1 MMITTSFFP
10 ILSINEDVPTS
21 YKPFCTDHS
30 HSPHSRCTVYLLL
43 LPLSFSSLTFKILH
57 RIVVLWMAVLSA
69 APKVGDTISNIKT
82 SVYAGCVG
90 VVCTCGVYMW
100 CGVGACDGWEW
111 AWVWVC
117 VHVYSVCVLK
127 GMLDPVS
134 MCFVYK

>member
-1 MMITTSFFP
+1 MITTSFFP

-30 HSPHSRCTVYLLL
+30 HSPHSRCTLILLL

-82 SVYAGCVG
+82 SVYAG
-90 VVCTCGVYMW
+90 VCGCGCGVYVW
-100 CGVGACDGWEW
+100 CVCGV
-111 AWVWVC
+111 VWV
-117 VHVYSVCVLK
+117 HVMGGNGLGCGSVC
-127 GMLDPVS
+127 
-134 MCFVYK
+134 MCIVCVY